1 MAQWMPMRWG
11 SEAAAHHLF
20 EKAET
25 IVGLGGGGVKQ
36 PECLD
41 QPHGW
46 RGLAVQHIRRAIPQ

>member
-1 MAQWMPMRWG
+1 MRWG